1 MFSVDDVK
9 KFFFALS
16 VKGAYVQT
24 APSNGRLVGLDPQQ
38 FIFSMDATSL
48 YPSAMILNNISEESF
63 YGRIYD
69 EIIVGKF
76 MQLLQAT
83 LQQQIAADQ
92 AANMIEQAFRMQF
105 AEYAKREKINKQ
117 KETVDFNVRYCV
129 YLFTKIAKSGE
140 KFEDILS
147 PKTSR
152 QYRLLK
158 SYLHPILEAITWTS
172 PYNKGYNN
180 TLVNWIF
187 YPDDFDKTI
196 KNAWVIENIY
206 SFKTK
211 LSNYNKQQLIDNIL
225 KKYLLNIWGV
235 VFIKHNNLLAEDIK
249 KIIDSMSSRKII
261 KNEMLVLD
269 QLLVNIV
276 EGNEDARK
284 LAHLL
289 MKKEFN
295 KIDDSLIEAA
305 GIKQIMQDKKIKS
318 VEQLS
323 FAELETSDDVI
334 ADSLEIAVA
343 EKDIGQSSRKVFMN
357 SGFGIKGLN
366 SFIFSAPLLGNAIT
380 SAGKIYGIKVA
391 QYITSQ
397 EIKSRNLTPDL

>member
-1 MFSVDDVK
+1 MFNVDDIK

-24 APSNGRLVGLDPQQ
+24 APSKGRLVGLDPQQ

-48 YPSAMILNNISEESF
+48 YPSAMILSNISEETF

-69 EIIVGKF
+69 DIIVGKF
-76 MQLLQAT
+76 MQLLQAA
-83 LQQQIAADQ
+83 LQQQVAADQ
-92 AANMIEQAFRMQF
+92 AINMVEQAFKMQF
-105 AEYAKREKINKQ
+105 TEYAKREKINKQ
-117 KETVDFNVRYCV
+117 KETVEFNVRYCSF
-129 YLFTKIAKSGE
+129 LFSKIVKSGE
-140 KFEDILS
+140 KFEDILA
-147 PKTSR
+147 PKTGR

-187 YPDDFDKTI
+187 YPDEFDNTVKG
-196 KNAWVIENIY
+196 AWVIENIY

-211 LSNYNKQQLIDNIL
+211 LNYYDKQQLIDSVL

-235 VFIKHNNLLAEDIK
+235 LFIKHDNLLAEDIK

-269 QLLVNIV
+269 QLLVNII

-284 LAHLL
+284 LAQLL
-289 MKKEFN
+289 MKKEFD

-323 FAELETSDDVI
+323 FEEIENNNDVI
-334 ADSLEIAVA
+334 TDSLEIAVA
-343 EKDIGQSSRKVFMN
+343 EKNIGQNSRKVFMN
-357 SGFGIKGLN
+357 SGSGIKGLN

-391 QYITSQ
+391 QNVTSQ
-397 EIKSRNLTPDL
+397 KIESRKLTPDL